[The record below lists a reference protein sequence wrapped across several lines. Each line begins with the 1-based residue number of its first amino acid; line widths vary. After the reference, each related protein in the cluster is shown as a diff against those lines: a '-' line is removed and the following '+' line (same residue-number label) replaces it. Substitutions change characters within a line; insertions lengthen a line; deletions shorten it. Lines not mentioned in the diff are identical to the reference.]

1 MDYPKPSVTADCAIF
16 ALDSNSIRILLIQ
29 RRHDPFSGRWALP
42 GGFLDIDEP
51 LDHAAYRELK
61 EETGL
66 EGIELKRLG
75 IYGDPGRDP
84 RGRTITLLYT
94 ALLDKLPTGVAGADD
109 ASDARWFSLDDL
121 PELAF
126 DHAQI
131 ISDATRALRESLA
144 VILRASEGF
153 SKQLTLADLL
163 SLQES
168 LNNQHKNADDF

>member
-1 MDYPKPSVTADCAIF
+1 MDYPKPSVTADCAVF
-16 ALDSNSIRILLIQ
+16 ALDGNSIKILLIQ

-66 EGIELKRLG
+66 EGVELKRLG

-94 ALLDKLPTGVAGADD
+94 TLLDKLPTVAGADD
-109 ASDARWFSLDDL
+109 ASDARWFSLDEL

-126 DHAQI
+126 DHARI
-131 ISDATRALRESLA
+131 ISDATQALRENLA
-144 VILRASEGF
+144 AILRASEGF
-153 SKQLTLADLL
+153 SKRLTLADLR

-168 LNNQHKNADDF
+168 LQHKNADGF

>member
-16 ALDSNSIRILLIQ
+16 ALDSDGTPRILLIQ

-66 EGIELKRLG
+66 DGIKLRRLG
-75 IYGDPGRDP
+75 IYGEPGRDP

-94 ALLDKLPTGVAGADD
+94 AVLHCIPTGVVGADD
-109 ASDARWFSLDDL
+109 ASDARWFALDDL

-126 DHAQI
+126 DHAHI
-131 ISDATRALRESLA
+131 ISDAIEQLRES
-144 VILRASEGF
+144 VTTSVRASDCF
-153 SKQLTLADLL
+153 SEQFTLADLRTL
-163 SLQES
+163 ASRLAG
-168 LNNQHKNADDF
+168 K